1 MNVLVLA
8 AALFAAQ
15 QAATD
20 AIEITIKRTACFG
33 TCPDYEV
40 TMRGDGSVRY
50 DGRAHVRI
58 PGQHTWKVDPAAVRA
73 LAREMEDAGFF
84 ELKDEYSALVTDLP
98 TTYTSLTIGSR
109 TKKVKNYFKAPE
121 KLHDLENRIDAVSDA
136 KRYVFITGAAIRE
149 MQKTGWRAT
158 GADAA
163 EWMTRAIYAGDAD
176 VVGALLAAGYKA
188 NAADENGVTL
198 LMRAAEAGYSEPV
211 RLLIAAGADKTL
223 RDRGGRNAADRAR
236 DGLASG
242 LPRQFEAI
250 LKLLTDEDGANA
262 GSSDLVIE

>member
-1 MNVLVLA
+1 
-8 AALFAAQ
+8 
-15 QAATD
+15 
-20 AIEITIKRTACFG
+20 
-33 TCPDYEV
+33 
-40 TMRGDGSVRY
+40 MRGDGSVRY

-58 PGQHTWKVDPAAVRA
+58 PGSAHVEGRSGRGARPRA
-73 LAREMEDAGFF
+73 RDAGRGLLRA
-84 ELKDEYSALVTDLP
+84 EGRYSALVTDLP

-198 LMRAAEAGYSEPV
+198 LMRRRSGLLGAGPAADCGRRRQDAAGPRRPQRRRPRARRPGVRPAAPV
-211 RLLIAAGADKTL
+211 RGDPQ
-223 RDRGGRNAADRAR
+223 AADRR
-236 DGLASG
+236 GRG
-242 LPRQFEAI
+242 ECGI
-250 LKLLTDEDGANA
+250 G
-262 GSSDLVIE
+262 VIW